1 MVVGVF
7 IVVAVALGA
16 YGVAEQ
22 KGRPPL
28 LWMML
33 AVGVVFASYCVT
45 YLATQS
51 FVSSNVIFTG
61 AGGAAAL
68 AVVGAGPIVGAATGI
83 SVIAWLMQAPAS
95 ASMPS
100 SVQMYGGFEDEDM
113 REMTV
118 RVDGRALVL
127 VGNDAERRLET
138 NNIQRAEVDGEYL
151 IVHVDDE
158 PSPLKLRPVGDAYKN
173 RERCVALVEL
183 MARRLKPES
192 C

>member
-1 MVVGVF
+1 
-7 IVVAVALGA
+7 
-16 YGVAEQ
+16 
-22 KGRPPL
+22 
-28 LWMML
+28 
-33 AVGVVFASYCVT
+33 
-45 YLATQS
+45 
-51 FVSSNVIFTG
+51 
-61 AGGAAAL
+61 
-68 AVVGAGPIVGAATGI
+68 
-83 SVIAWLMQAPAS
+83 
-95 ASMPS
+95 
-100 SVQMYGGFEDEDM
+100 MYGGFEDEDM